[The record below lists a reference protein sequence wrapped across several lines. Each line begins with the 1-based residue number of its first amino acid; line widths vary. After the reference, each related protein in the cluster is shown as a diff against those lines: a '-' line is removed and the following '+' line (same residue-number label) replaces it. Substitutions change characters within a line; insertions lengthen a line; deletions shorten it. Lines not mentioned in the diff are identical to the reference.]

1 MNKENFTIS
10 VIFPTLNEGENLK
23 FLIPDFISE
32 FNNLGIQDYE
42 LIVVDDGSSDGTEN
56 ILFQINDQRINLIKR
71 TKNPSLPLSI
81 WEGIESANMKY
92 VMWLDADGSMSAK
105 HSVELIKKQ
114 MNKLDSVIVGSR
126 FVEGGGYKGTLLN
139 EKNKLFNALKNLRNS
154 EDSFVAMFLSL
165 VFNKILSI
173 LSTSP
178 IEDMTS
184 GFIIGKKENFSI
196 KPFEKA
202 FYGDY
207 FVYLINELNKK
218 NIEIIEVGYKCGLRK
233 HGVSKTG
240 SSLIGLFRLG
250 RPYIK
255 AAINSRRS

>member
-1 MNKENFTIS
+1 MNEKKLAIS

-114 MNKLDSVIVGSR
+114 MNKLDPCLNPDGRDRYVNFYKQSR
-126 FVEGGGYKGTLLN
+126 SFPNDTKSFSREHHEPWQNGRTNHYIFDLNRDWAWLTQIESQQRIKMYNKWLPHVHVDFHEQSINNPSHVSTQLYTHQYVTKIWVNRRWPFRWHVFWPWGY
-139 EKNKLFNALKNLRNS
+139 A
-154 EDSFVAMFLSL
+154 
-165 VFNKILSI
+165 
-173 LSTSP
+173 
-178 IEDMTS
+178 S
-184 GFIIGKKENFSI
+184 G
-196 KPFEKA
+196 
-202 FYGDY
+202 
-207 FVYLINELNKK
+207 
-218 NIEIIEVGYKCGLRK
+218 
-233 HGVSKTG
+233 
-240 SSLIGLFRLG
+240 
-250 RPYIK
+250 
-255 AAINSRRS
+255 

>member
-1 MNKENFTIS
+1 MSNKEFSIS

-32 FNNLGIQDYE
+32 FNDLGIEDYE
-42 LIVVDDGSSDGTEN
+42 LLVVDDGSTDETEN
-56 ILFQINDQRINLIKR
+56 ILIEINDSRVNFIKR
-71 TKNPSLPLSI
+71 KTQPSLPLSI
-81 WEGIESANMKY
+81 WEGINLAKMQY
-92 VMWLDADGSMSAK
+92 VMWLDADGSMSAL
-105 HSVELIKKQ
+105 HSGELIKKQ
-114 MNKLDSVIVGSR
+114 KINLDSIIVGSR

-139 EKNKLFNALKNLRNS
+139 EKNKLYNALKNLRNS
-154 EDSFVAMFLSL
+154 EDSFIAMYLSL
-165 VFNKILSI
+165 VFNKVLSI

-178 IEDMTS
+178 IKDMTS
-184 GFIIGKKENFSI
+184 GFIIGKKEYFSI

-233 HGVSKTG
+233 NGVSKTG
-240 SSLIGLFRLG
+240 SSLFGLFKLG

-255 AAINSRRS
+255 AAIKSRRS